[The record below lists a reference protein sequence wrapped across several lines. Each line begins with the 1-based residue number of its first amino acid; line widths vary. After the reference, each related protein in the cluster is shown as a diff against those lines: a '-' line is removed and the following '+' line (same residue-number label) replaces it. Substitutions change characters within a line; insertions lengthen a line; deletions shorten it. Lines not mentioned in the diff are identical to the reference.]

1 MAVSV
6 RGSFQRSINL
16 VRDFYSDQ
24 DLDNYIVTSKARELI
39 KRAIETITA
48 GQVTGR
54 AWSIIGPYGSG
65 KSSFALFLAH
75 LLQKNANALNKL
87 TDTDPALTDKIECA
101 NTGVYCPVLVV
112 GSREPLSLALL
123 RGLIHG
129 TDAFLA
135 SLARHQGKPRKKLKD
150 CRDELR
156 GIFQEANAIA
166 SSDIS
171 DEIVVDLYQ
180 RTAAT
185 VHTATSGGL
194 LLIIDELG
202 KLLEYAPLHPDR
214 GDLYVLQSLA
224 ERDSRTGDPSG
235 AAAPLL
241 IFSIFHRICL
251 EIPGHGFNQY
261 SSTA

>member
-1 MAVSV
+1 MVDH
-6 RGSFQRSINL
+6 RPLWQ
-16 VRDFYSDQ
+16 
-24 DLDNYIVTSKARELI
+24 
-39 KRAIETITA
+39 
-48 GQVTGR
+48 
-54 AWSIIGPYGSG
+54 W

-87 TDTDPALTDKIECA
+87 TDTDPALTYKIECA

-156 GIFQEANAIA
+156 GILQEAKAIA

-180 RTAAT
+180 RTAAA

-202 KLLEYAPLHPDR
+202 KLLEYAPCTPTVATSMCFKAWRNGTHE
-214 GDLYVLQSLA
+214 QA
-224 ERDSRTGDPSG
+224 T
-235 AAAPLL
+235 
-241 IFSIFHRICL
+241 HR
-251 EIPGHGFNQY
+251 EQPHHY
-261 SSTA
+261 SSFQFFIVSASKSRPWI